1 MLRSELLKLKNT
13 FGLYLILS
21 FAVLEIIT
29 IPMYVSF
36 VPNGFSLT
44 NLAILSFL
52 CYPLLTSFLSILGIE
67 QEKYANHYQEISSY
81 PKQRRLWLAKLLIS
95 DIVLSLPS
103 LFSWL
108 IINLLLMNSV
118 NGFVVSLS
126 SWMLIVF
133 LNHFHY
139 FIQVSLNSV
148 SNIII
153 SMVEIIFIF
162 FASNKVFL
170 STHWLPIALPIN
182 SLILSDWSQLNSLP
196 LWIVGV
202 TLLFICF
209 LPINS
214 KSY

>member
-13 FGLYLILS
+13 FDLYLILS

-81 PKQRRLWLAKLLIS
+81 PKQRRLWLAKLLIV
-95 DIVLSLPS
+95 DLTLSLPS

-153 SMVEIIFIF
+153 SIIEII

-170 STHWLPIALPIN
+170 SIHWLPIALPIN

-196 LWIVGV
+196 LWIVEV

>member
-1 MLRSELLKLKNT
+1 MLRCELLKLKNT

-81 PKQRRLWLAKLLIS
+81 PKQRRLWLAKLLIV
-95 DIVLSLPS
+95 DLTLSLPS

-126 SWMLIVF
+126 SLMLIVF

-153 SMVEIIFIF
+153 SMVEIIFIV

-170 STHWLPIALPIN
+170 SIHWLPIAFPIN
-182 SLILSDWSQLNSLP
+182 SILIGDWSQLTTLP
-196 LWIVGV
+196 FWIVWV
-202 TLLFICF
+202 TMLFICSIDF
-209 LPINS
+209 
-214 KSY
+214 KTKK

>member
-13 FGLYLILS
+13 FCLYLILS

-81 PKQRRLWLAKLLIS
+81 PKQRRLWLAKLLIV
-95 DIVLSLPS
+95 DLILSLPS

-108 IINLLLMNSV
+108 IINLLLMNNV
-118 NGFVVSLS
+118 NGFVLSLS

-153 SMVEIIFIF
+153 SMVEIIFII

-170 STHWLPIALPIN
+170 SIHWLPIAFPIN
-182 SLILSDWSQLNSLP
+182 SILIGDWRQLTTLP

-202 TLLFICF
+202 TMLFICSIDF
-209 LPINS
+209 
-214 KSY
+214 KTKR

>member
-81 PKQRRLWLAKLLIS
+81 PKQRRLWLAKLLIV
-95 DIVLSLPS
+95 DLTLSLPS

-118 NGFVVSLS
+118 NVFVVSLS
-126 SWMLIVF
+126 GWMLIIF

-139 FIQVSLNSV
+139 FIQVSLNNA

-153 SMVEIIFIF
+153 SMVEIIFII

-170 STHWLPIALPIN
+170 SIHWLPIAFPIN
-182 SLILSDWSQLNSLP
+182 SILIGDWSQLTTLP

-202 TLLFICF
+202 TMLFICSIDF
-209 LPINS
+209 KTKI
-214 KSY
+214 

>member
-13 FGLYLILS
+13 FGLYLILI

-36 VPNGFSLT
+36 VPNGFSIT
-44 NLAILSFL
+44 NLAILTFL

-81 PKQRRLWLAKLLIS
+81 PKQRRLWLAKLLIV
-95 DIVLSLPS
+95 DLTLSLPS

-118 NGFVVSLS
+118 NVFVVSLS
-126 SWMLIVF
+126 GWMLIIF

-139 FIQVSLNSV
+139 FIQVSLNNA

-153 SMVEIIFIF
+153 SMVEIIFII

-170 STHWLPIALPIN
+170 SIHWLPIAFPIN
-182 SLILSDWSQLNSLP
+182 SILIGDWSQLTTLP

-202 TLLFICF
+202 TMLFICSIDF
-209 LPINS
+209 
-214 KSY
+214 KTKR

>member
-1 MLRSELLKLKNT
+1 MLRSELLKFKNT

-67 QEKYANHYQEISSY
+67 QEKHANHYQEISSY

-153 SMVEIIFIF
+153 SMVEIM
-162 FASNKVFL
+162 KKLFL
-170 STHWLPIALPIN
+170 LFLLVIKFSCLLIGFLLLYLSIALSLVIGAN
-182 SLILSDWSQLNSLP
+182 SIPFLY
-196 LWIVGV
+196 G
-202 TLLFICF
+202 LLG
-209 LPINS
+209 
-214 KSY
+214 

>member
-36 VPNGFSLT
+36 APNGFSLT

-81 PKQRRLWLAKLLIS
+81 PKQRRLWLAKLLIV
-95 DIVLSLPS
+95 DLILSLPS

-108 IINLLLMNSV
+108 LLNLLLMNNV
-118 NGFVVSLS
+118 NGFVLSLS
-126 SWMLIVF
+126 SWMLMVF

-170 STHWLPIALPIN
+170 SIHWLPIALPIN

-196 LWIVGV
+196 LWIVEV

>member
-81 PKQRRLWLAKLLIS
+81 PKQRRLWLAKLLIV
-95 DIVLSLPS
+95 DLTLSLPS

-126 SWMLIVF
+126 SLMLIVF

-153 SMVEIIFIF
+153 SMVEIIFIV

-170 STHWLPIALPIN
+170 SIHWLPIAFPIN
-182 SLILSDWSQLNSLP
+182 SILIGDWSQLTTLP
-196 LWIVGV
+196 FWIVWV
-202 TLLFICF
+202 TMLFICSIDF
-209 LPINS
+209 
-214 KSY
+214 KTKK

>member
-1 MLRSELLKLKNT
+1 MLRSELLKFKNT

-67 QEKYANHYQEISSY
+67 QEKHANHYQEISSY

-108 IINLLLMNSV
+108 IINLLLKNSV

-126 SWMLIVF
+126 SWMLI
-133 LNHFHY
+133 
-139 FIQVSLNSV
+139 SLSQ
-148 SNIII
+148 S
-153 SMVEIIFIF
+153 F
-162 FASNKVFL
+162 
-170 STHWLPIALPIN
+170 
-182 SLILSDWSQLNSLP
+182 SLLYTSESEQ
-196 LWIVGV
+196 
-202 TLLFICF
+202 C
-209 LPINS
+209 
-214 KSY
+214 

>member
-81 PKQRRLWLAKLLIS
+81 PKQRRLWLAKLLIV
-95 DIVLSLPS
+95 DLTLSLPS

-108 IINLLLMNSV
+108 IINLLIMNSV
-118 NGFVVSLS
+118 NVFVVSLS
-126 SWMLIVF
+126 GWMLIIF

-139 FIQVSLNSV
+139 FIQVSLNNA

-153 SMVEIIFIF
+153 SMVEIIFII

-170 STHWLPIALPIN
+170 SIHWLPIAFPIN
-182 SLILSDWSQLNSLP
+182 SILIGDWSQLTTLP

-202 TLLFICF
+202 TMLFICSIDF
-209 LPINS
+209 
-214 KSY
+214 KTKR

>member
-1 MLRSELLKLKNT
+1 MLRCELLKLKNT
-13 FGLYLILS
+13 ISLYLIVS
-21 FAVLEIIT
+21 FSLLEILL
-29 IPMYVSF
+29 IPLYVSF

-52 CYPLLTSFLSILGIE
+52 CYPLLTVFLSILGIE
-67 QEKYANHYQEISSY
+67 QEKHANHYQEISSY
-81 PKQRRLWLAKLLIS
+81 PKQRRLWLAKLLIV
-95 DIVLSLPS
+95 DLTLSLPS

-153 SMVEIIFIF
+153 SIIEIIFII

-170 STHWLPIALPIN
+170 SIHWLPIALPIN
-182 SLILSDWSQLNSLP
+182 SILIGDWRQLTTLP

-202 TLLFICF
+202 TMLFICSIDF
-209 LPINS
+209 
-214 KSY
+214 KTKR

>member
-13 FGLYLILS
+13 VGLYLVFS
-21 FAVLEIIT
+21 FAVLETLT
-29 IPMYVSF
+29 IPLYVRL
-36 VPNGFSLT
+36 VPKGISIS

-52 CYPLLTSFLSILGIE
+52 CYPLLTAFLSILGIE
-67 QEKYANHYQEISSY
+67 QEKFANHYQEISSY
-81 PKQRRLWLAKLLIS
+81 PKKRLLWLVKLLIT
-95 DIVLSLPS
+95 DLILSLPS
-103 LFSWL
+103 LLSW
-108 IINLLLMNSV
+108 ISINLLLKHSLD
-118 NGFVVSLS
+118 GFVVSLS

-153 SMVEIIFIF
+153 SMVEIIFII

-170 STHWLPIALPIN
+170 STHWLPIALPFN

-202 TLLFICF
+202 TLLFIC
-209 LPINS
+209 LIDYRT
-214 KSY
+214 KK

>member
-1 MLRSELLKLKNT
+1 MLRCELLKLKNT

-44 NLAILSFL
+44 NLAILTFL

-67 QEKYANHYQEISSY
+67 QEKHANHYQEILSF
-81 PKQRRLWLAKLLIS
+81 PKKRRLWLAKLLIV
-95 DIVLSLPS
+95 DLVLSIPS

-139 FIQVSLNSV
+139 FIQVSLNNA

-153 SMVEIIFIF
+153 SMVEIIFII

-170 STHWLPIALPIN
+170 SIHWLPIAFPIN
-182 SLILSDWSQLNSLP
+182 SILIGDWSQLTTLS
-196 LWIVGV
+196 LWIVWV
-202 TLLFICF
+202 TMLFICSIDF
-209 LPINS
+209 
-214 KSY
+214 KTKR

>member
-81 PKQRRLWLAKLLIS
+81 PKQRRLWLAKLLIV
-95 DIVLSLPS
+95 DLTLSLPS

-108 IINLLLMNSV
+108 IINLLIMNSV
-118 NGFVVSLS
+118 NVFVVSLS
-126 SWMLIVF
+126 GWMLIIF
-133 LNHFHY
+133 LNHFHC
-139 FIQVSLNSV
+139 FIQVSLNNA

-153 SMVEIIFIF
+153 SMVEIIFII

-170 STHWLPIALPIN
+170 SIHWLPIAFPIN
-182 SLILSDWSQLNSLP
+182 SILIGDWSQLTTLP

-202 TLLFICF
+202 TMLFICSIDF
-209 LPINS
+209 
-214 KSY
+214 KTKR

>member
-81 PKQRRLWLAKLLIS
+81 PKQRRIWLAKLLIV
-95 DIVLSLPS
+95 DLTLSLPS

-153 SMVEIIFIF
+153 SMVEIIFII

-170 STHWLPIALPIN
+170 SIHWFPIAFPIN
-182 SLILSDWSQLNSLP
+182 SILIGDWRQLTTLP

-202 TLLFICF
+202 TMLFICSIDF
-209 LPINS
+209 
-214 KSY
+214 KTKR

>member
-52 CYPLLTSFLSILGIE
+52 CYPLLTTFLSILGIE

-81 PKQRRLWLAKLLIS
+81 PKQRRLWLAKLLIV
-95 DIVLSLPS
+95 DLILSLPS

-126 SWMLIVF
+126 SWMLMVF

-139 FIQVSLNSV
+139 FIQVSLNSA

-153 SMVEIIFIF
+153 SINEIIFII
-162 FASNKVFL
+162 FASNKIFL
-170 STHWLPIALPIN
+170 SIHWLPIVLPIN
-182 SLILSDWSQLNSLP
+182 SLILNDWSQLNSLP